1 MRGGRTE
8 DRERAPRGMT
18 QPALAGLGVTLAR
31 LAGLFGMLIT
41 SRGPE
46 TLYVLSR
53 PYELLGDKR
62 VSSAELMVKLQ
73 KSAGPKLGSNAQCA
87 GAEATLAKMLAGHD
101 LSSMHAAPQ
110 PRWVRLG

>member
-1 MRGGRTE
+1 MIIFEAAYDEWLCGVVIFELHTSLSGVFVRGGRTE

-41 SRGPE
+41 PRGPE
-46 TLYVLSR
+46 TLHVLST

-62 VSSAELMVKLQ
+62 VSSAELMVKL
-73 KSAGPKLGSNAQCA
+73 
-87 GAEATLAKMLAGHD
+87 
-101 LSSMHAAPQ
+101 
-110 PRWVRLG
+110 